1 MFVANKSANISARV
15 EPEINQQAEAI
26 HTKLGLPVFV
36 VIDTLNRQIIM
47 TGGLPYPI
55 NIPKLPTVDSM
66 SIQEFDSMM
75 TKDYG
80 EAVNDQGIDAK
91 AAFLQLGE
99 ELK

>member
-1 MFVANKSANISARV
+1 MANKSANIFARV
-15 EPEINQQAEAI
+15 EPEIKQQAEVI
-26 HTKLGLPVFV
+26 LTKLGLPVSV
-36 VIDTLNRQIIM
+36 VIDTLYRQIIL

-80 EAVNDQGIDAK
+80 EVVNDQRIDAK
-91 AAFLQLGE
+91 AAFLQLRE
-99 ELK
+99 ELR